1 MNKMFST
8 LMTMGLLMVGA
19 LFSNAQ
25 ATAVIT
31 EKSGVYGA
39 SADVEV
45 KDLSGYYF
53 IGNTTDGFLEAT
65 EVTNDKGTK
74 YTTVVGAE
82 EPTGDLNKFLFKV
95 EVATLGSV
103 KKFQLRSKSTGNLV
117 TLSTGKTAQADLDAD
132 GTGPGAAAVLSDG
145 FDSDLLLI
153 NAFNLPENDKFV
165 EGGVKFIPYH
175 GGAKPCTQELKV
187 GGSTDYEFSVEAANG
202 GSSLALAAPAEMTK
216 KAADLY
222 TLNDNRNTLSFGVK
236 DITSSLFGK
245 SLKAFEV
252 TVSTI
257 QDEKGNYAPA
267 GTYFATNY
275 PEELAANKAITT
287 LDEFQ
292 ACDFIV
298 VDPNTSLG
306 TTDDRKAGKYMA
318 FKEVAGADL
327 VFGDTKGAEVA
338 VKNAAFTVKT
348 NMNQENGEGV
358 YKFSISATFSFQPD
372 ADKTD
377 HADATGVI
385 TSDKLDG
392 AQTLTI
398 TKGAKA
404 SYIFLLSSGP
414 VAKPINLLSKTGASV
429 YNVLFLS
436 GKTDVEKGKYLG
448 VGITNSAFEFVAQG
462 TAVTDLGTPQY
473 QFVISAVDT
482 EKNEITFTNRE
493 TKEAFTCV
501 LDTTTTA
508 GVYTIVSAKKAGAG
522 TAADPAAAK
531 AANLGTDGAYTFASF
546 SMVGKTIQLIPAT
559 VDMCA
564 GFSVRGTGIDQTFI
578 TFAKDENNADR
589 LYVKAKYNASAMP
602 SATVT
607 QEDATDKE
615 SEAALF
621 ELVRSEKPVYVRSNY
636 VYNLNDAV
644 STKTGGDT
652 IAYYTYYIKYVN
664 PDITGDQFYVKNNNL
679 TLEAK
684 ATPDNSH
691 AFILKENRDGSVS
704 IIAAPTTGFMASTMK
719 SVSYDDGTKK
729 AIISAGAPYKNAA
742 ANDLKVFLVKE
753 ELGASLKATP
763 AHVALEATTGGFIS
777 LSEKNEGIV
786 AIKTAVS
793 EDLTFWLDTADSK
806 ATLPAFY
813 ISKGISKVT
822 KAADTDRLFMYYAT
836 DSATYYE
843 KADTKNPYK
852 WSNGD
857 AKIIFKAATL
867 ANADTL
873 VTTANGKTI
882 NVAVAA
888 DVNGTQAGLNNFRFQ
903 IFKADDA
910 EDAYVVRNA
919 GGKYLVSIANQLMLG
934 DKKDALQLFVEEGQS
949 PVDNEAVNASSISI
963 GATNGAVIIKG
974 AEGKTVTVSNVLGQT
989 IASTVITSSEAT
1001 ISVPAGVVIVAVE
1014 GEAAVKAIVK

>member
-1 MNKMFST
+1 MNKKFST
-8 LMTMGLLMVGA
+8 LMTAGLLMVGA
-19 LFSNAQ
+19 LFSNVQ
-25 ATAVIT
+25 AAAVVTAVPD
-31 EKSGVYGA
+31 VCQA
-39 SADVEV
+39 SADVKV
-45 KDLSGYYF
+45 ADLSGYYF
-53 IGNTTDGFLEAT
+53 IGNATDGFLKAK
-65 EVTNDKGTK
+65 EVADDEGTK
-74 YTTVVGAE
+74 YTTVEGAE
-82 EPTGDLNKFLFKV
+82 TPTGDLNEFLFKV
-95 EVATLGSV
+95 EVTTVASV

-117 TLSTGKTAQADLDAD
+117 TFSSGQTAAGSLVAASAEVLAD
-132 GTGPGAAAVLSDG
+132 GFSHDNI
-145 FDSDLLLI
+145 LI
-153 NAFNLPENDKFV
+153 NMFNLPANDKFL
-165 EGGVKFIPYH
+165 EAGVKFIPFH
-175 GGAKPCTQELKV
+175 GGDDACTQEVKLAGTSTWTLSIV
-187 GGSTDYEFSVEAANG
+187 DHSTGGSD
-202 GSSLALAAPAEMTK
+202 LALAAPAEIVK
-216 KAADLY
+216 DAEALY
-222 TLNDNRNTLSFGVK
+222 KLNDNRTTISFSVK

-252 TVSTI
+252 TASAFN
-257 QDEKGNYAPA
+257 DGNGNNVPG

-275 PEELAANKAITT
+275 PEELAEKDKIAN

-292 ACDFIV
+292 ACDFIA

-306 TTDDRKAGKYMA
+306 SATEREAGKYMA

-327 VFGDTKGAEVA
+327 VFGETKGTEVA

-358 YKFSISATFSFQPD
+358 YKFSISADFSFQPK

-377 HADATGVI
+377 HADAAGVI
-385 TSDKLDG
+385 TSDKLAG
-392 AQTLTI
+392 TQTLTI

-436 GKTDVEKGKYLG
+436 GKAETEKGKYLG
-448 VGITNSAFEFVAQG
+448 VGITSSAFEFLAQG
-462 TAVTDLGTPQY
+462 TAVADLGTPQY

-482 EKNEITFTNRE
+482 ETNEITFTNRE

-508 GVYTIVSAKKAGAG
+508 GVYNVVSAKKAGAD
-522 TAADPAAAK
+522 AKFK
-531 AANLGTDGAYTFASF
+531 AANLKTDGSYEYTSDATLT
-546 SMVGKTIQLIPAT
+546 GKTIQLIPST
-559 VDMCA
+559 VDICA
-564 GFSVRGTGIDQTFI
+564 GFSVRGTNLDQTFI

-589 LYVKAKYNASAMP
+589 LYVKAKYTTAGSA
-602 SATVT
+602 AVT
-607 QEDATDKE
+607 QEEATDKE
-615 SEAALF
+615 NEAALF

-636 VYNLNDAV
+636 AYNLNDAV

-652 IAYYTYYIKYVN
+652 IAYFTYYIKYVN
-664 PDITGDQFYVKNNNL
+664 PEITGDQFYVKKTDL
-679 TLEAK
+679 TLEAT
-684 ATPDNSH
+684 ATPDANH
-691 AFILKENRDGSVS
+691 AFILKENKDGSVS
-704 IIAAPTTGFMASTMK
+704 IIGAPTAPAFMANSMK
-719 SVSYDDGTKK
+719 SVSYDAASTKK
-729 AIISAGAPYKNAA
+729 AIISAGTPYKNAA
-742 ANDLKVFLVKE
+742 ATDLKVFFVKE
-753 ELGASLKATP
+753 DLGATLDKTP

-786 AIKTAVS
+786 AIKTAVG

-813 ISKGISKVT
+813 ISIGMNKGT
-822 KAADTDRLFMYYAT
+822 KAIDTDRLFMYHAA

-843 KADTKNPYK
+843 KAGTKNPYK
-852 WSNGD
+852 WSNGE

-882 NVAVAA
+882 NVAVAG

-919 GGKYLVSIANQLMLG
+919 GGKYLVSVANQLMLG
-934 DKKDALQLFVEEGQS
+934 DKKDAIQLYVEEGQS
-949 PVDNEAVNASSISI
+949 PVANDAINVSSISVI
-963 GATNGAVIIKG
+963 AGNGDITIKG
-974 AEGKTVTVSNVLGQT
+974 AQGKKVVVSNVLGQA
-989 IASTVITSSEAT
+989 IANTVLSSDNAT
-1001 ISVPAGVVIVAVE
+1001 ISAPAGVVVVAVE

>member
-1 MNKMFST
+1 MNKKFST
-8 LMTMGLLMVGA
+8 LMTAGLLMVGA
-19 LFSNAQ
+19 LFSNVQ
-25 ATAVIT
+25 AAAVVTAVPD
-31 EKSGVYGA
+31 VCQA
-39 SADVEV
+39 SADVKV
-45 KDLSGYYF
+45 ADLSGYYF
-53 IGNTTDGFLEAT
+53 IGNATDGFLKAK
-65 EVTNDKGTK
+65 EVADDEGTK
-74 YTTVVGAE
+74 YTTVEGAE
-82 EPTGDLNKFLFKV
+82 TPTGDLNEFLFKV
-95 EVATLGSV
+95 EVTTVASV

-117 TLSTGKTAQADLDAD
+117 TFSSGQTAAGSLVAASAEVLAD
-132 GTGPGAAAVLSDG
+132 GFSHDNI
-145 FDSDLLLI
+145 LI
-153 NAFNLPENDKFV
+153 NMFNLPANDKFL
-165 EGGVKFIPYH
+165 EAGVKFIPFH
-175 GGAKPCTQELKV
+175 GGDDACTQEVKLAGTSTWTLSIV
-187 GGSTDYEFSVEAANG
+187 DHSTGGSD
-202 GSSLALAAPAEMTK
+202 LALAAPAEIVK
-216 KAADLY
+216 DAEALY
-222 TLNDNRNTLSFGVK
+222 KLNDNRTTISFSVK

-252 TVSTI
+252 TASAFN
-257 QDEKGNYAPA
+257 DGNGNNVPG

-275 PEELAANKAITT
+275 PEELAEKDKIAN

-292 ACDFIV
+292 ACDFIA

-306 TTDDRKAGKYMA
+306 SATEREAGKYMA

-327 VFGDTKGAEVA
+327 VFGETKGTEVA

-358 YKFSISATFSFQPD
+358 YKFSISADFSFQPK

-377 HADATGVI
+377 HADAAGVI
-385 TSDKLDG
+385 TSDKLAG
-392 AQTLTI
+392 TQTLTI

-436 GKTDVEKGKYLG
+436 GKAETEKGKYLG
-448 VGITNSAFEFVAQG
+448 VGITSSAFEFLAQG
-462 TAVTDLGTPQY
+462 TAVADLGTPQY

-482 EKNEITFTNRE
+482 ETNEITFTNRE

-508 GVYTIVSAKKAGAG
+508 GVYNVVSAKKAGAD
-522 TAADPAAAK
+522 AKFK
-531 AANLGTDGAYTFASF
+531 AANLKTDGSYEYTSDATLT
-546 SMVGKTIQLIPAT
+546 GKTIQLIPST
-559 VDMCA
+559 VDICA
-564 GFSVRGTGIDQTFI
+564 GFSVRGTNLDQTFI

-589 LYVKAKYNASAMP
+589 LYVKAKYTTAGSA
-602 SATVT
+602 AVT
-607 QEDATDKE
+607 QEEATDKE
-615 SEAALF
+615 NEAALF

-636 VYNLNDAV
+636 AYNLNDAV

-652 IAYYTYYIKYVN
+652 IAYFTYYIKYVN
-664 PDITGDQFYVKNNNL
+664 PEITGDQFYVKKTDL
-679 TLEAK
+679 TLEAT
-684 ATPDNSH
+684 ATPDANH
-691 AFILKENRDGSVS
+691 AFILKENKDGSVS
-704 IIAAPTTGFMASTMK
+704 IIGAPTAPAFMANSMK
-719 SVSYDDGTKK
+719 SVSYDAASTKK
-729 AIISAGAPYKNAA
+729 AIISAGTPYKNAA
-742 ANDLKVFLVKE
+742 ATDLKVFFVKE
-753 ELGASLKATP
+753 DLGATLDKTP

-786 AIKTAVS
+786 AIKTAVG

-806 ATLPAFY
+806 ATLPSFY
-813 ISKGISKVT
+813 ISIGMNKGT
-822 KAADTDRLFMYYAT
+822 KAIDTDRLFMYHAA

-843 KADTKNPYK
+843 KAGTKNPYK
-852 WSNGD
+852 WSNGE

-882 NVAVAA
+882 NVAVAG

-919 GGKYLVSIANQLMLG
+919 GGKYLVSVANQLMLG
-934 DKKDALQLFVEEGQS
+934 DKKDAIQLYVEEGQS
-949 PVDNEAVNASSISI
+949 PVANDAINVSSISVI
-963 GATNGAVIIKG
+963 AGNGDITIKG
-974 AEGKTVTVSNVLGQT
+974 AQGKKVVVSNVLGQA
-989 IASTVITSSEAT
+989 IANTVLSSDNAT
-1001 ISVPAGVVIVAVE
+1001 ISAPAGVVVVAVE